1 MKSLKV
7 AIVQKSPE
15 FFNLEKCLEK
25 AVESIEEAAAEG
37 CKLITFGETWL
48 SGYPAFLDYCPE
60 VGYWDDANMKKVFA
74 RIYKNSVKVG
84 SKTTDVLCEKA
95 KQYEMSIVIGMNE
108 ISDKP
113 AGTIFNS
120 ILSINEQGEIANVH
134 RKLMPTFTEKL
145 VYGIGDGAGLNAV
158 QTSWGKLGSLV
169 CWEHWMPLTRQA
181 MHLEGEDVHIAC
193 WPTVHERHQIASRQY
208 AFEGRCFVIAVGQMM
223 KQNQIPSELKLPEK
237 EEDKWI
243 LNGGSCIVGPNGN
256 FLLEP
261 QFKAEKMIYYT
272 IENLDQVIEE
282 RMTLD
287 VTGHYNRNDV
297 FEFKVN
303 KKRP

>member
-15 FFNLEKCLEK
+15 FFDLEKCLEK
-25 AVESIEEAAAEG
+25 AVASIEEAAAED
-37 CKLITFGETWL
+37 CNLITFGETWL

-60 VGYWDDANMKKVFA
+60 IGYWDDAKMKKVFA
-74 RIYKNSVKVG
+74 RIYKNSVKVD
-84 SKTTDVLCEKA
+84 SKTTDVLCGKA
-95 KQYEMSIVIGMNE
+95 NQYGMSIVMGINE
-108 ISDKP
+108 ITDKS

-120 ILSINEQGEIANVH
+120 ILTINEHGEIANVH

-145 VYGIGDGAGLNAV
+145 LYGIGDGAGLNAV
-158 QTSWGKLGSLV
+158 QTNWGKLGSLV

-223 KQNQIPSELKLPEK
+223 KQNQIPGELKLPEK
-237 EEDKWI
+237 EENKWI

-256 FLLEP
+256 FVLEP
-261 QFKAEKMIYYT
+261 QFNEEKMIYYT

-297 FEFKVN
+297 FDFKVI
-303 KKRP
+303 KKRN